1 MNSTS
6 FKKVLIL
13 VTILA
18 VPGFL
23 YYLLQEK
30 GKNRYKPLPYFGPKV
45 VAKTFHTFHGEK
57 IQDTIYHQVNDF
69 NLLNQ
74 HADTLSFASFK
85 DKIIVLNLFNTRGG
99 LGVDFTNKAV
109 KAFETTYGKNKMIR
123 FISLTTDPAYDKP
136 EVLLPYALKL
146 GAKTEKWN
154 FLTGDSAQVYNLM
167 KNGLFLDPGSTLLVL
182 LDPQHHIRGYYD
194 VTRQET
200 LSQLDDEIKVLITE
214 ELRKITAKDG
224 R

>member
-6 FKKVLIL
+6 LKKILIL

-45 VAKTFHTFHGEK
+45 PAKTFHTFHGEK
-57 IQDTIYHQVNDF
+57 IQDTIYHQVANF
-69 NLLNQ
+69 KLINQ
-74 HADTLSFASFK
+74 HADTVGFEAYQG
-85 DKIIVLNLFNTRGG
+85 KIIVLNLFSAKTGSE
-99 LGVDFTNKAV
+99 FISKAV
-109 KAFETTYGKNKMIR
+109 KAFETTYGKNRMIS
-123 FISLTTDPAYDKP
+123 FVSLTSDPAHDTP
-136 EVLLPYALKL
+136 EVLTTYAAKL
-146 GAKTEKWN
+146 NAEPGKWD
-154 FLTGDSAQVYNLM
+154 FLTGDSIEVYSLM
-167 KNGLFLDPGSTLLVL
+167 KKELRLDPNSNLLVL

-194 VTRQET
+194 VTRQEN